1 MKVIRITDVEKLFD
15 ALIEL
20 IDPLVT
26 YEEAA
31 TLLNTTRHGVYCR
44 VSRQKVNVVHHAKLI
59 HYSDV
64 LKMRDVSEHKRHY
77 KRH

>member
-1 MKVIRITDVEKLFD
+1 MDVIRIADVEKLFD
-15 ALIEL
+15 ALIEI

-31 TLLNTTRHGVYCR
+31 ELLNTTRHGVYCR
-44 VSRQKVNVVHHAKLI
+44 VSRQKVKIIHHAKLI

-64 LKMRDVSEHKRHY
+64 LKMRDVSEHRRHY